1 MGNRRE
7 RQPKTDNQRLVF
19 ILQLLTM
26 MGCGIV
32 AVQDFKDREV
42 IWICFPIIGVLLACL
57 HAHRLGFDH
66 FVFFALNNIVLVSC
80 VLALLWTITKFV
92 FKKEFL
98 NVSFGLGDMLF
109 IYAFALGFP
118 TVTFIILFVGSILFS
133 LLAFIILKMFTQAKT
148 VPLAGFMG
156 IFLISVLLLAF
167 LPNTP
172 SLYSI

>member
-1 MGNRRE
+1 M
-7 RQPKTDNQRLVF
+7 L

-26 MGCGIV
+26 MGCSIM
-32 AVQDFKDREV
+32 AIQDLRDREV
-42 IWICFPIIGVLLACL
+42 MWVLFPAIAIFLSGL
-57 HAHRLGFDH
+57 HILNVGTENFL
-66 FVFFALNNIVLVSC
+66 FFTLNNIILVSC
-80 VLALLWTITKFV
+80 VLALLWIITKFI
-92 FKKEFL
+92 FKKKFL